1 MENSD
6 LLKIQVEKN
15 YLTEIINHNEYN
27 KVIISYYERLQ
38 EEFTDYKSS
47 NYVISDEVEGKQI
60 NNIIF
65 KTIAEKKI
73 SLHNQ
78 IDNLRN
84 CNSMWLLD
92 YYKLQKIKDF
102 KKTNLCK
109 DKFCNN
115 CKKVK
120 QASRMAKFVPMI
132 EELAKDKFIYHMVLT
147 VPNCVGADL
156 KDTIKDKM
164 FKNFNYLN
172 RYLNLKK
179 PIKGLDL
186 SEYGYQG
193 AIRSLEVTFNKDDYH
208 PHLHCIIALDK
219 PLDTNRYIKNTYS
232 RSRKNGYRKFTDFE
246 ILIQKI
252 WYLLNND
259 IRVTKKNIDNLE
271 LGYSC
276 TIDPIDES
284 SLFEVFKYMTK
295 GTDESKNILTYDN
308 FKTLYFAL
316 YRVRQIQGYGCFYNV
331 KDDDSIIDEVDD
343 LYDIYIQI
351 LQSKENPVPV
361 CETPQDLL
369 LDNKNIIISRKKIY
383 SYLRNL

>member
-1 MENSD
+1 MELSD
-6 LLKIQVEKN
+6 LSKIQIEKN
-15 YLTEIINHNEYN
+15 YITEIINHKEYN
-27 KVIISYYERLQ
+27 EVIIGYYKRLQ
-38 EEFTDYKSS
+38 EEM
-47 NYVISDEVEGKQI
+47 GMP
-60 NNIIF
+60 
-65 KTIAEKKI
+65 
-73 SLHNQ
+73 LGNQ
-78 IDNLRN
+78 IENISN
-84 CNSMWLLD
+84 CNSWWILD
-92 YYKLQKIKDF
+92 YYKQQKIKDF
-102 KKTNLCK
+102 KKTSLCK

-132 EELAKDKFIYHMVLT
+132 EELAKAKSIYHMVLT
-147 VPNCVGADL
+147 VPNCNGSEL
-156 KDTIKDKM
+156 KDTIREKM

-186 SEYGYQG
+186 NKYGYEG

-219 PLDTNRYIKNTYS
+219 PLEDNRYIKNTYS
-232 RSRKNGYRKFTDFE
+232 RSRKNGFRKFTDFE

-252 WYLLNND
+252 WYLLNNSE
-259 IRVTKKNIDNLE
+259 RVTKKAIDNLD

-295 GTDESKNILTYDN
+295 GTDEKKNILTYDN

-331 KDDDSIIDEVDD
+331 KDDDSLIDEVDD
-343 LYDIYIQI
+343 LYNIYIQI
-351 LQSKENPVPV
+351 LQAKENPVEV

-383 SYLRNL
+383 NYLRQL